1 MRLLTTYI
9 NLKKNNRESKKSRR
23 SKKRKR
29 SRKRRKNKRKRK
41 INNINIVTEI
51 TLNKK
56 MERKV
61 KKTNIKS
68 VIDKKNNSA
77 EGTDPDLN
85 KRSKENAIHHLNR
98 EVVILIENLV

>member
-1 MRLLTTYI
+1 M
-9 NLKKNNRESKKSRR
+9 KNNRESKKSRR

-29 SRKRRKNKRKRK
+29 SRKRRRNKRKRK
-41 INNINIVTEI
+41 INNINIVTVI
-51 TLNKK
+51 THNKK

-85 KRSKENAIHHLNR
+85 KRSKENATHHLNR

>member
-1 MRLLTTYI
+1 
-9 NLKKNNRESKKSRR
+9 
-23 SKKRKR
+23 
-29 SRKRRKNKRKRK
+29 
-41 INNINIVTEI
+41 
-51 TLNKK
+51 

-85 KRSKENAIHHLNR
+85 KRSKENATHHLNR
-98 EVVILIENLV
+98 EVVILIENLVWFFMLLWIELIIFFYAVAYFYKLVKIEPALYNNFKCSSIISSLTKVKS